1 MTIRTLFPFSAYVL
15 SALLLLPVLALFA
28 AGMESFDGGYWSH
41 FLRTVAGDY
50 LLTTLILVAGVVLGC
65 LLIGGGTA
73 WLTSHYDFPGRPFLQ
88 WALILPLAFPADVIG
103 LVYRDLTAYMGPIWS
118 AVRSATGWSVP
129 LPWWFL
135 ECESWGGLIF
145 VLSLAFYPFAYLI
158 LHTAWRAQ
166 PRTWGETG
174 SAVGL
179 SPLRAA
185 LRITL
190 PLTLPAILVSCLVSG
205 FLALNDYGTTLL
217 FGKRGL
223 AVAIHNL
230 WHGFDRPVIAA
241 QLAALLA
248 LAVFVLLLLAAWFV
262 IRRNYYDPITPKLPR
277 PLARLPRRAGTAA
290 LALCS
295 LPMLLGFLLPLGTL
309 VVWAIPRLDRAGLS
323 QAMLYTGNSLLAAV
337 PATLL
342 CLGLALF
349 FVFRDLGKPASNP
362 RRLLLLGLN
371 AGFFIPAIA
380 LSVGVLVILSRS
392 RGALVHVLLSSTVVA
407 LVYAMTV
414 RLFCLS
420 FLCLSIGRK
429 KIPARIDDLL
439 LHLRR
444 GIAFKAGRVYYP
456 LLKRWVLAG
465 ALLTFVC
472 ALKELNLAL
481 ALAPVNFV
489 SLSTRVFFYTTHG
502 AVRESALWC
511 LCLVALALPAV
522 IVVSRSLTALDDG
535 AGRA

>member
-1 MTIRTLFPFSAYVL
+1 MAIRTLYQLSAYAL
-15 SALLLLPVLALFA
+15 SALLLLPVLTLFA
-28 AGMESFDGGYWSH
+28 AGMESFDGDYWTH

-50 LLTTLILVAGVVLGC
+50 LTTTLILVVGVILGC

-73 WLTSHYDFPGRPFLQ
+73 WITSHYDFPGRPFLQ
-88 WALILPLAFPADVIG
+88 WALILPLALPADVIG

-118 AVRSATGWSVP
+118 AVHCATGWSVP

-145 VLSLAFYPFAYLI
+145 VLSLAFYPFTYLI
-158 LHTAWRAQ
+158 LHTAWRAL
-166 PRTWGETG
+166 PRTWSETA
-174 SAVGL
+174 SATGL
-179 SPLRAA
+179 SPFRAA

-223 AVAIHNL
+223 AVAVHNL

-248 LAVFVLLLLAAWFV
+248 LTVFVLLLLAAWFV

-277 PLARLPRRAGTAA
+277 PLERLAHRPGASA
-290 LALCS
+290 LAFCS
-295 LPMLLGFLLPLGTL
+295 LPLLLGFLLPFVTL
-309 VVWAIPRLDRAGLS
+309 AVWAVPRLDRAGLS
-323 QAMLYTGNSLLAAV
+323 QTLLYAGNSLLAAI

-349 FVFRDLGKPASNP
+349 FVFRDLGKPTSNP
-362 RRLLLLGLN
+362 RRILLLGLN

-380 LSVGVLVILSRS
+380 VSVGVLVILSWS
-392 RGALVHVLLSSTVVA
+392 RGALVHPLLSSTVAA

-429 KIPARIDDLL
+429 KLPARIDDLL
-439 LHLRR
+439 LYLRR
-444 GIAFKAGRVYYP
+444 GISFKVGRVYYP
-456 LLKRWVLAG
+456 LLKRWILAG
-465 ALLTFVC
+465 ALLTFVS
-472 ALKELNLAL
+472 ALKELNLSL
-481 ALAPVNFV
+481 ALSPVNFV
-489 SLSTRVFFYTTHG
+489 SLSTRIFFYTTHG

-522 IVVSRSLTALDDG
+522 IVVSQSLTALDE
-535 AGRA
+535 RV